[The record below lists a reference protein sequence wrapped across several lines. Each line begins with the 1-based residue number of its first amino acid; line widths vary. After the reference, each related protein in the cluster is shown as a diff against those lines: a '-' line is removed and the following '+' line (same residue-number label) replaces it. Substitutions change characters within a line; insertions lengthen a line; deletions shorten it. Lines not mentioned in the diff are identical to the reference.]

1 MIYCV
6 SCGIKDCS
14 VFYDLHSMIFFAGFQ
29 PDLNC
34 SYRVDDMV
42 LTKKQMQEAFG
53 DFDLSDRS
61 GINDADF
68 RWKDNK
74 LPYVFDKSIETKDQL
89 VVKKT
94 INRFNKEM
102 MGCLEIVYV
111 YFLYRFQRC

>member
-1 MIYCV
+1 MT
-6 SCGIKDCS
+6 
-14 VFYDLHSMIFFAGFQ
+14 FFAGFQ

-89 VVKKT
+89 VVKET

-102 MGCLEIVYV
+102 MGCLGIVYV
-111 YFLYRFQRC
+111 YFLYRFQRR

>member
-1 MIYCV
+1 MPGG
-6 SCGIKDCS
+6 SKDCL
-14 VFYDLHSMIFFAGFQ
+14 VVYDLYSMICFAGFQ

-42 LTKKQMQEAFG
+42 LTKQQMQEAFG

-74 LPYVFDKSIETKDQL
+74 LPYVFDKSIGTKEQD

-94 INRFNKEM
+94 ITRFNKEM

-111 YFLYRFQRC
+111 

>member
-1 MIYCV
+1 
-6 SCGIKDCS
+6 
-14 VFYDLHSMIFFAGFQ
+14 MIFFAGFQ
-29 PDLNC
+29 PDANC

-42 LTKKQMQEAFG
+42 LTKQQMQEAFG

-74 LPYVFDKSIETKDQL
+74 LPYVFDKSIETKEQD

-94 INRFNKEM
+94 INRFNKTFIITSSL
-102 MGCLEIVYV
+102 GSFRNPDRLLRVIRFGLELE
-111 YFLYRFQRC
+111 F